1 MRSKSRRGYKAAHCS
16 LFIST
21 PQSRLAPCQLPV
33 RGAFLVWCKLKPK
46 AVPAGGESGHE
57 RSEWPKGERLGDT
70 KCRDMFPFRHGL
82 RRDTFPVNG
91 DGLNCSTSMACSAVP
106 LRGAIVSIPI
116 TPPPYTPARAS
127 VRFSLSRRQHRL
139 KARAQDS
146 ARQAPSCIHAHR
158 ISSARFGLSSHL
170 CL

>member
-33 RGAFLVWCKLKPK
+33 WGAFLVWCKLKPK

-82 RRDTFPVNG
+82 RRDTNAGWNMVVLLRCRLQYSLFRPI
-91 DGLNCSTSMACSAVP
+91 LPSLHRP
-106 LRGAIVSIPI
+106 LGALGSN
-116 TPPPYTPARAS
+116 PP
-127 VRFSLSRRQHRL
+127 
-139 KARAQDS
+139 
-146 ARQAPSCIHAHR
+146 QAGTA
-158 ISSARFGLSSHL
+158 FGLELVPHPKGAPNGEL
-170 CL
+170 ARR